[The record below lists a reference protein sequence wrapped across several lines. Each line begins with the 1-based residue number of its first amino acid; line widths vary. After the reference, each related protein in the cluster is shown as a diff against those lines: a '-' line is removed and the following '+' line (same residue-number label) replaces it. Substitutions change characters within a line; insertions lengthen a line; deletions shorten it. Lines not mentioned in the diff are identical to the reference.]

1 MSSGEKESIF
11 FAISAFFPFVTHS
24 SSYARSWSSV
34 FLEQFE
40 KTWSF
45 LCRTDKVAP
54 LIILILSLLG
64 VSGIYSS
71 GALRGSDDW
80 LKQIYF
86 LLAGGFVYCV
96 VASIPFKF
104 YRDWS
109 NLFYI
114 LGVALLI
121 PIAVCALLKMNLG
134 HFIHSVNGS
143 RRWYFIGSF
152 GLQPSEFAKITTLI
166 MLAKLL
172 SLKPL
177 GAFRESWKWV
187 LKAAIVAGIPW
198 LLIVVEPDLGS
209 SIVYVPLTAA
219 LLWLAGLTRRFFW
232 SAGAA
237 ALLFVSVVSVDI
249 YFYRERIV
257 TYYQEQGER
266 PRDPA
271 RDIQGQYEK
280 VSWLPLKDYQRARLL
295 SFVDPNAIDPKGI
308 GASWNVRQ
316 AKISVGNGGVTGK
329 GFNEGMQAKLGYLP
343 ELAAH
348 NDFLFSVLAEEYG
361 LVGCAGILLLYLLLA
376 FRALQIGLRVR
387 DTFGSLLAVGISV
400 VLMVHVLINVGM
412 NIGLMPVTGL
422 SLPFMSYGGSF
433 VLSCFILL
441 GLLQSVHSHAPREGE
456 HNNGVRVPDSL
467 NASQSLSSPV

>member
-1 MSSGEKESIF
+1 MTLS
-11 FAISAFFPFVTHS
+11 P
-24 SSYARSWSSV
+24 SYSRSWSSV
-34 FLEQFE
+34 FLEIFE
-40 KTWSF
+40 KVWSF
-45 LCRTDKVAP
+45 LCRTDKVTP
-54 LIILILSLLG
+54 VIILILSLWG
-64 VSGIYSS
+64 VAGIYSS
-71 GALRGSDDW
+71 GTLRGSDDW
-80 LKQIYF
+80 LKQIFF
-86 LLAGGFVYCV
+86 LLTGGFVYCV
-96 VASIPFKF
+96 VAAIPYKL
-104 YRDWS
+104 YKDCS
-109 NLFYI
+109 NWLYI

-121 PIAVCALLKMNLG
+121 PITVCALMKINLG
-134 HFIHSVNGS
+134 HFIHAVNGS
-143 RRWYFIGSF
+143 RRWYFLGSF

-177 GAFRESWKWV
+177 GAFRESWQWV
-187 LKAAIVAGIPW
+187 VKTAIVAGIPW
-198 LLIVVEPDLGS
+198 FLIVVEPDLGS
-209 SIVYVPLTAA
+209 SLIYVPLAIA
-219 LLWLAGLTRRFFW
+219 LLWLAGLTRRFFGIIGI
-232 SAGAA
+232 AGT
-237 ALLFVSVVSVDI
+237 LLISVVSVDI
-249 YFYRERIV
+249 YFYRERII

-271 RDIQGQYEK
+271 RDIQGQYQA

-316 AKISVGNGGVTGK
+316 AKISVGNGGITGK
-329 GFNEGMQAKLGYLP
+329 GFNNGMQAKLGYLP

-361 LVGCAGILLLYLLLA
+361 FVGCAGLLSLYLLLV
-376 FRALQIGLRVR
+376 FRALQIALRVR
-387 DTFGSLLAVGISV
+387 DTFASLLAVGISV
-400 VLMVHVLINVGM
+400 VLTVHVLINVGM

-422 SLPFMSYGGSF
+422 SLPFLSYGGSF

-467 NASQSLSSPV
+467 NASHSLSSPA

>member
-1 MSSGEKESIF
+1 MI
-11 FAISAFFPFVTHS
+11 S
-24 SSYARSWSSV
+24 SSVYARSRLSV
-34 FLEQFE
+34 FSEIFE
-40 KTWSF
+40 KTWDF
-45 LCRTDKVAP
+45 LRRTDKVTP
-54 LIILILSLLG
+54 LIILVLSLLG
-64 VSGIYSS
+64 LAGIYSS
-71 GALRGSDDW
+71 GTLRGSDDW
-80 LKQIYF
+80 EKQIFF
-86 LLAGGFVYCV
+86 LLTGGCAYCV
-96 VASIPFKF
+96 VAAIPYKV
-104 YRDWS
+104 YRNWS
-109 NLFYI
+109 NLLYI

-134 HFIHSVNGS
+134 NFIHSVNGS
-143 RRWYFIGSF
+143 RRWYFLGSF

-187 LKAAIVAGIPW
+187 VKAAVVAGIPW
-198 LLIVVEPDLGS
+198 ILIVVEPDLGS
-209 SIVYVPLTAA
+209 SIVYIPMAVAT
-219 LLWLAGLTRRFFW
+219 LWLAGLTRKFFW
-232 SAGAA
+232 IAGAGV
-237 ALLFVSVVSVDI
+237 LLLVSVVSVDI

-257 TYYQEQGER
+257 SYYQDQGER

-271 RDIQGQYEK
+271 RDIRGQYQA
-280 VSWLPLKDYQRARLL
+280 VSWLPLKDYQRERLL
-295 SFVDPNAIDPKGI
+295 SFVDTNAIDPKGI
-308 GASWNVRQ
+308 GSSWNVRQ
-316 AKISVGNGGVTGK
+316 AKISVGNGGLTGK
-329 GFNEGMQAKLGYLP
+329 GFNNGMQAKLGYLP

-361 LVGCAGILLLYLLLA
+361 FVGCTSLLLLYLLLV

-387 DTFGSLLAVGISV
+387 DTFASLLAVGIGV

-422 SLPFMSYGGSF
+422 SLPFLSYGGSF

-456 HNNGVRVPDSL
+456 HNNGVRVPGSL
-467 NASQSLSSPV
+467 NASHSLSSPD

>member
-1 MSSGEKESIF
+1 M
-11 FAISAFFPFVTHS
+11 ALS
-24 SSYARSWSSV
+24 SSYSRSRSSV
-34 FLEQFE
+34 FLEILE
-40 KTWSF
+40 KVWSF
-45 LCRTDKVAP
+45 LCRADKVSP
-54 LIILILSLLG
+54 LIILLLSLLG
-64 VSGIYSS
+64 VAGIYSS
-71 GALRGSDDW
+71 GTLRGSDDW
-80 LKQIYF
+80 IKQIFF
-86 LLAGGFVYCV
+86 LLTGGFVYCV
-96 VASIPFKF
+96 VAAIPYKF
-104 YRDWS
+104 YKDWS
-109 NLFYI
+109 NLLYI
-114 LGVALLI
+114 FGIALLI
-121 PIAVCALLKMNLG
+121 PIAVCALMKMNLG
-134 HFIHSVNGS
+134 NFIHSVNGA
-143 RRWYFIGSF
+143 RRWYFLGSF
-152 GLQPSEFAKITTLI
+152 GLQPSEFAKITTLV

-198 LLIVVEPDLGS
+198 FLIVVEPDLGS
-209 SIVYVPLTAA
+209 SLIYVPLSLA
-219 LLWLAGLTRRFFW
+219 LLWLAGLTRKFFW
-232 SAGAA
+232 IIGVAGA
-237 ALLFVSVVSVDI
+237 LIISVVSVDI

-257 TYYQEQGER
+257 TYYREQGER

-280 VSWLPLKDYQRARLL
+280 ASWLPLKDYQRARLL

-316 AKISVGNGGVTGK
+316 AKISVGNGGLAGK
-329 GFNEGMQAKLGYLP
+329 GFNMGMQAKLGYLP

-361 LVGCAGILLLYLLLA
+361 FVGCAGLLLLYLLLA
-376 FRALQIGLRVR
+376 FRALQIALRVR
-387 DTFGSLLAVGISV
+387 DTFASLLAAGISV

-422 SLPFMSYGGSF
+422 SLPFLSYGGSF

-441 GLLQSVHSHAPREGE
+441 GLLQSVHSHAPRDGE

-467 NASQSLSSPV
+467 NASHSMSSPA

>member
-1 MSSGEKESIF
+1 M
-11 FAISAFFPFVTHS
+11 VHS
-24 SSYARSWSSV
+24 SSYARSRSSV
-34 FLEQFE
+34 FLEIFE
-40 KTWSF
+40 KAWAF
-45 LCRTDKVAP
+45 LCRTDKVTP
-54 LIILILSLLG
+54 LIIVILSLLG
-64 VSGIYSS
+64 VAGIYSS
-71 GALRGSDDW
+71 GTFRGSDDW
-80 LKQIYF
+80 EKQILF
-86 LLAGGFVYCV
+86 LLTGAGVYGV
-96 VASIPFKF
+96 VAAIPFKV

-109 NLFYI
+109 NWLYI

-134 HFIHSVNGS
+134 NFIHSVNGA
-143 RRWYFIGSF
+143 RRWYFLGSF

-177 GAFRESWKWV
+177 GSFADSWRWV

-198 LLIVVEPDLGS
+198 FLIVVEPDLGS
-209 SIVYVPLTAA
+209 SLIYVPLTLA
-219 LLWLAGLTRRFFW
+219 LLWLAGLTRKFFW
-232 SAGAA
+232 IAGVAGA
-237 ALLFVSVVSVDI
+237 LLVSIISVDI

-271 RDIQGQYEK
+271 SDIQGQYEE
-280 VSWLPLKDYQRARLL
+280 VSWIPLKDYQRKRLL

-316 AKISVGNGGVTGK
+316 ALISVGKGGLWGA
-329 GFNEGMQAKLGYLP
+329 GFNKGMQAKLGYLP

-348 NDFLFSVLAEEYG
+348 NDFLFSVIAEEYG
-361 LVGCAGILLLYLLLA
+361 FAGCAGLILLYLLMVG
-376 FRALQIGLRVR
+376 RALQIALRVR
-387 DTFGSLLAVGISV
+387 DTFASLLAVGIAV
-400 VLMVHVLINVGM
+400 VLMIHVLINVGM

-422 SLPFMSYGGSF
+422 SLPFLSYGGSF

-441 GLLQSVHSHAPREGE
+441 GLLQSVHSHMRREGE
-456 HNNGVRVPDSL
+456 HNGDLPASAL
-467 NASQSLSSPV
+467 NATHSKGASA

>member
-1 MSSGEKESIF
+1 MS
-11 FAISAFFPFVTHS
+11 VS
-24 SSYARSWSSV
+24 SSYTRSWSSAFSDV
-34 FLEQFE
+34 FE
-40 KTWSF
+40 KVWDF
-45 LCRTDKVAP
+45 LCRTDKAAP

-64 VSGIYSS
+64 VAGIYSS
-71 GALRGSDDW
+71 GTLRGSDDW
-80 LKQIYF
+80 IKQIFF
-86 LLAGGFVYCV
+86 LLAGGLVYCV
-96 VASIPFKF
+96 VAAIPYKI
-104 YRDWS
+104 YKDCS
-109 NLFYI
+109 NWLYI

-134 HFIHSVNGS
+134 NFIHSVNGA
-143 RRWYFIGSF
+143 RRWYFLGSF

-177 GAFRESWKWV
+177 GAFRESWKWI

-198 LLIVVEPDLGS
+198 FLIVVEPDLGS
-209 SIVYVPLTAA
+209 SIVYVPMVAA
-219 LLWLAGLTRRFFW
+219 LLWLAGLDRKFFW
-232 SAGAA
+232 IAGAA
-237 ALLFVSVVSVDI
+237 GLLLVSVVSVDI

-266 PRDPA
+266 PQNPA
-271 RDIQGQYEK
+271 LDIQGQYQE
-280 VSWLPLKDYQRARLL
+280 VSWLPLRDYQRARLL
-295 SFVDPNAIDPKGI
+295 AFVDPNAIDPKGI

-316 AKISVGNGGVTGK
+316 AKISVGNGGITGK
-329 GFNEGMQAKLGYLP
+329 GFNKGMQAKMGYLP

-361 LVGCAGILLLYLLLA
+361 FVGCAGLLLLYLLLV
-376 FRALQIGLRVR
+376 FRALQIALRVR

-400 VLMVHVLINVGM
+400 VLMIHVLINVGM

-422 SLPFMSYGGSF
+422 SLPFLSYGGSF

-467 NASQSLSSPV
+467 NTSHSLSAPV